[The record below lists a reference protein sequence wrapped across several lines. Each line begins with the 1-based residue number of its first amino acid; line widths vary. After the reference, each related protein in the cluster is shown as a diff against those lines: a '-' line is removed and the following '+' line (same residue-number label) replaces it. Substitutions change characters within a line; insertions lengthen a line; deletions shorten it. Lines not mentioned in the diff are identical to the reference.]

1 MVEVLEVSTTPEHET
16 AQEVAEFL
24 GYTYVPGMGAFG
36 PDGTLVYT
44 DDDSYLMSE
53 EQEQEMRE
61 WREQHRSAPSGLTR
75 EGVRSQSKLMW
86 RDPLK
91 IMRFSFWG
99 SRKVLDLHLPR
110 LGPDRSLALWEWKE
124 ARRSLAQSEAIT

>member
-1 MVEVLEVSTTPEHET
+1 MTPEHET

-24 GYTYVPGMGAFG
+24 GFVYVPGMGAYRQ
-36 PDGTLVYT
+36 DGTLVYT

-53 EQEQEMRE
+53 EQEQETRE

-75 EGVRSQSKLMW
+75 ESVRNQSKLMW

-124 ARRSLAQSEAIT
+124 ARRSLAQLYDNT